1 MLIGSTLVV
10 VADGAVARFLSRARP
25 GARLVELADKRMQI
39 GPVES
44 ERDRPSRTNDSFGP
58 GRHKIEKRLTA
69 HEAAEEVFLSETA
82 SRVLQLLRAEQIA
95 HLVLCAP
102 PRALG
107 SLRKALP
114 AEAREQ
120 VTLSLDKDVTKET
133 PAKIDERLRDQG
145 V

>member
-1 MLIGSTLVV
+1 M
-10 VADGAVARFLSRARP
+10 
-25 GARLVELADKRMQI
+25 EI
-39 GPVES
+39 GPVEP
-44 ERDRPSRTNDSFGP
+44 ERDRPSRINDRVGA
-58 GRHKIEKRLTA
+58 GRHKIERRLTA
-69 HEAAEEVFLSETA
+69 HQAAEEVFLSETA
-82 SRVLQLLRAEQIA
+82 VRILHLLRSEQIA

-114 AEAREQ
+114 VEARGQ
-120 VTLSLDKDVTKET
+120 VALSLDKDITKET